1 MLFECFDF
9 SFTYIL
15 VYSSFI
21 CFDFYIFVLRACC
34 WFIFWNE
41 YFQFSANNK
50 FINVKTLN
58 IFPFKYFSFDLI
70 FVEYSY
76 LRWYKIH
83 LFFLFFY
90 SIHSNFINFLISKIY
105 KQHFDFR
112 WIYHYFYIIIVP
124 EILIIYFN
132 Y

>member
-15 VYSSFI
+15 VCHMFRFLHFRSS
-21 CFDFYIFVLRACC
+21 CLLL
-34 WFIFWNE
+34 IFWNE